1 MGLGVKYSN
10 IYMIWGFRT
19 KEIVKFP
26 MDLILAYDFNFFD
39 LIQVIQ
45 VIYNRLRLELPVMV
59 I

>member
-1 MGLGVKYSN
+1 MWKLNTVSL
-10 IYMIWGFRT
+10 IWGFRT

-45 VIYNRLRLELPVMV
+45 VICNRLRLELPVMV
-59 I
+59 V